1 MGRQNKKYKI
11 DGIPLQNSA
20 WRNLKREMEREI
32 VKEAEKILSSPEA
45 MIEGIK
51 NGSIT
56 RYMARKIGRVAVA
69 KQLEQMKFSYANCRF
84 SICGREGGK
93 HEDERS

>member
-20 WRNLKREMEREI
+20 WKNLKREMEREI
-32 VKEAEKILSSPEA
+32 VKEAEKILSSTEA

-69 KQLEQMKFSYANCRF
+69 KQLEQMKFNYTNCRF
-84 SICGREGGK
+84 SLCGREGGK